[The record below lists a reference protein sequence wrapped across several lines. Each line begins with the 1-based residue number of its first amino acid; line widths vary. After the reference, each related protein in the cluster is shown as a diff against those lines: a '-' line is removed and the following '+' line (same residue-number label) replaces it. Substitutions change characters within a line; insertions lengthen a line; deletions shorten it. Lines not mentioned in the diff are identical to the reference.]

1 MFNQIFTYQANLSGP
16 GVTTALGGNKKVG
29 VQVANFPAD
38 QHQQFPCGSGAAI
51 FRRAQQLHRAGGIEL
66 DAPQEWL
73 CPEDRPWDLAPDGT
87 IQGPTG
93 LSNQGVPFWTFA
105 PRR

>member
-16 GVTTALGGNKKVG
+16 GVTTA
-29 VQVANFPAD
+29 
-38 QHQQFPCGSGAAI
+38 PCGSGAAI

-66 DAPQEWL
+66 DTPQEWL

-87 IQGPTG
+87 LQGPTG